1 MQNNR
6 AIYKKQWEDFT
17 SQGIIAE
24 NMNPEIAQ
32 SWIRSKAMGI
42 DIHSA
47 CGQVLSEED
56 LQARREQNRVL
67 INFARPLMDK
77 LFELTDD
84 AVNVMSLHDRDGY
97 MLEIA
102 YARDAAKSWC
112 RPVFRPGVRWSEA
125 DAGTNGVGLSLV
137 LQKAVQVLGP
147 QHYSMAQHNTACCAA
162 PIFDETQKIAGVI
175 NMSGPFEK
183 YNPHMFPLVVFAA
196 YAVEKQM
203 AMYQNYEFMDSVLNM
218 MSDGM
223 IIVNENLSIVRCSA
237 SAEDILR
244 CDHNALVGLNI
255 HRFIEIP
262 DLYAKLQQ
270 TMEPL
275 QYREHILYVNDY
287 KVCCNLT
294 ISPIKKN
301 GILLGA
307 AILVR
312 ESSYAN
318 KTAALISANFSHYT
332 FEDIATADAQTKQL
346 ISDLKE
352 IADDPHGLLIEGAPG
367 TGKAL
372 YAQAM
377 HAHSKRREEPFIIVN
392 CAGLPREMIARE
404 LFGCEQGAF
413 ISRAQGAY
421 PGKFEL
427 SDGGTLFLD
436 EIECLPY
443 EIQDRLLRFLKNGQ
457 FSRIGG
463 NNIREAHV
471 HVVLSTNYSLEQLV
485 DKKLLSPALAS
496 YFEGYCFYI
505 RPLYQRPDDIPLL
518 AATFLDRL
526 NCDSQESKSI
536 SPALMELLQGYSW
549 PGNARE
555 LEDLLARFYFTCPGD
570 ILTPELLAAS
580 QLEVLRGKS
589 RGRKMMCGDL
599 SYTKNPP
606 SPSSTIEIQRIYHAL
621 RTCNSNVADAAALLK
636 ISKATLYRRIQKYA
650 IDLKALRNTASD

>member
-24 NMNPEIAQ
+24 DMNPEIAQ

-42 DIHSA
+42 DIHGA
-47 CGQVLSEED
+47 CGHILSEQD
-56 LQARREQNRVL
+56 LQTRRENNRVL

-137 LQKAVQVLGP
+137 LHKAMQVLGP

-162 PIFDETQKIAGVI
+162 PIFDEAKNIVGVI

-196 YAVEKQM
+196 YAIEKQM
-203 AMYQNYEFMDSVLNM
+203 SMYRNYEFMDTVLNM

-223 IIVNENLSIVRCSA
+223 VIIDENLSIVRCSA

-244 CDHNALVGLNI
+244 CEHNALVGFNI
-255 HRFIEIP
+255 HRFVEIP
-262 DLYAKLQQ
+262 DLFAKLQEAS
-270 TMEPL
+270 EPL
-275 QYREHILYVNDY
+275 QYREHTLYVNNY
-287 KVCCNLT
+287 KVCCDLT
-294 ISPIKKN
+294 FSPIKKN
-301 GILLGA
+301 QILLGA

-318 KTAALISANFSHYT
+318 KTAALLSASFSHYT
-332 FEDIATADAQTKQL
+332 FSDIATADEQTKQL
-346 ISDLKE
+346 ICDLKA
-352 IADDPHGLLIEGAPG
+352 IANDPHGILIEGDPG

-372 YAQAM
+372 YAQAL
-377 HAHSKRREEPFIIVN
+377 HAYSARKKEPFIIVN
-392 CAGLPREMIARE
+392 CGGLPREIIPRE
-404 LFGCEQGAF
+404 LFGCGQNF
-413 ISRAQGAY
+413 ISVGASGAY

-427 SDGGTLFLD
+427 SAGGTVFVD
-436 EIECLPY
+436 EIEYLPY
-443 EIQDRLLRFLKNGQ
+443 EIQDQLLRFLETGR
-457 FSRIGG
+457 FSRIGEKG
-463 NNIREAHV
+463 VREV
-471 HVVLSTNYSLEQLV
+471 DVRIVFSTNYSLEQLV
-485 DKKLLSPALAS
+485 ERELLSPALAS
-496 YFEGYCFYI
+496 YFQGYSFRI
-505 RPLYQRPDDIPLL
+505 RPLYQRPADIPLL

-526 NCDSQESKSI
+526 NRGAAGMAKTISQD
-536 SPALMELLQGYSW
+536 LMELLQEYAW

-555 LEDLLARFYFTCPGD
+555 MEDLLARIYYTCSEET
-570 ILTPELLAAS
+570 LTPEALPPIVLDI
-580 QLEVLRGKS
+580 LRGKK
-589 RGRKMMCGDL
+589 RANKMVGPDL
-599 SYTKNPP
+599 ASTKSAPAN
-606 SPSSTIEIQRIYHAL
+606 TYEVQRIYSAL
-621 RTCNSNVADAAALLK
+621 RSCNSNVADAAVLLK
-636 ISKATLYRRIQKYA
+636 MSKATLYRRIQKYS
-650 IDLKALRNTASD
+650 IDLKLLRSHADE